1 MFKLLLQLS
10 LFACWCCPS
19 LISERIDKIPRSNA
33 DFPGFGRFIRI
44 SGLATKFLFSSLV
57 FLFLSLA
64 SLPRISFVKVKFY
77 YVAVPCWE
85 FGCSGKLMWTVQLI
99 QSPKLS
105 CLFSSF
111 FFCFFQY
118 PKRRYSAKTNRV
130 NAEVG
135 FSNCISF
142 ISFVNELFQRNR
154 VHISP
159 LVKLIWTANVD
170 WLVYQTTTFSNLD
183 FWDFDSFYRVNGRMG
198 SATEPPGGF
207 QGCITRPVLRS
218 INLDG
223 ILKTSLRIATECKPI
238 TRAMRLFFSNI

>member
-1 MFKLLLQLS
+1 MPSGRSTCQKMRLKFRIVLGPLFRKYHLLMWSGFMFKLLLQLS

-111 FFCFFQY
+111 FFVFF
-118 PKRRYSAKTNRV
+118 N
-130 NAEVG
+130 
-135 FSNCISF
+135 I
-142 ISFVNELFQRNR
+142 QREDTL
-154 VHISP
+154 P
-159 LVKLIWTANVD
+159 KLIE
-170 WLVYQTTTFSNLD
+170 LMRKS
-183 FWDFDSFYRVNGRMG
+183 G
-198 SATEPPGGF
+198 SATAFP
-207 QGCITRPVLRS
+207 S
-218 INLDG
+218 
-223 ILKTSLRIATECKPI
+223 SL
-238 TRAMRLFFSNI
+238 S